1 MIPILSQVEQ
11 NEPKQ
16 VPVAVSVK
24 EKMEEIKMSR
34 PPK

>member
-24 EKMEEIKMSR
+24 EKNGGNKNEQTS
-34 PPK
+34 